1 METVLQ
7 ALGAMKK
14 ALSIEIAARTGI
26 HRDEVVNQLWDLK
39 RLGLVSQHGKVWS
52 PADPQGE
59 PAQPHKDPLVVKI
72 SEAMIIDALRQ
83 RGAQSTEEL
92 ATVLSTTNRKVAA
105 TLAMPISKGRITRIS
120 DNGTFRYSIADA
132 TSETN
137 ESVVAKDNKPVSVEA
152 VLDSITPFAA
162 ARHDDLSV
170 PTVRGVNREL
180 RRAKAKV
187 VKLERLRDA
196 VREISKHKLLIQE
209 VML

>member
-14 ALSIEIAARTGI
+14 ATSIEIAARTGI
-26 HRDEVVNQLWDLK
+26 SRNEVVNQLWDYK
-39 RLGLVSQHGKVWS
+39 RDGLVAQYGMSWS
-52 PADPQGE
+52 PADPEVSTEQ
-59 PAQPHKDPLVVKI
+59 DTVKI

-105 TLAMPISKGRITRIS
+105 TLAMPISKGRITRVS

-137 ESVVAKDNKPVSVEA
+137 EPAVAKDNKPVSVAA

-162 ARHDDLSV
+162 ACPDDLIV

-196 VREISKHKLLIQE
+196 VREISKHKRLILE